1 MVTYTPG
8 VDEVDEVDV
17 DVDLD
22 DPLQIGSVS
31 CADNLLIYRANFAT
45 LRRLVALWK
54 IYISNSNFNL
64 NTD

>member
-31 CADNLLIYRANFAT
+31 CADNLLIYRAKLCHTEKTCRT
-45 LRRLVALWK
+45 LEN
-54 IYISNSNFNL
+54 IYFEF
-64 NTD
+64 

>member
-31 CADNLLIYRANFAT
+31 CADNLLTYRANFAS
-45 LRRLVALWK
+45 LRRLVELWK